1 MGETYYVCSVCGA
14 KATPYE
20 AGEQG
25 DWLVASVP
33 GSKSGEM
40 VIRCPDHITR
50 YAIRKA
56 GGHIESGKGVVNHYV
71 YTIV

>member
-1 MGETYYVCSVCGA
+1 MNTYYKCSVCGDT
-14 KATPYE
+14 ATAYE

-25 DWLVASVP
+25 EWLTASVP

-40 VIRCPDHITR
+40 VIRCPKHITE

-56 GGHIESGKGVVNHYV
+56 GGHIESGKGVVNHYEFALSK
-71 YTIV
+71 